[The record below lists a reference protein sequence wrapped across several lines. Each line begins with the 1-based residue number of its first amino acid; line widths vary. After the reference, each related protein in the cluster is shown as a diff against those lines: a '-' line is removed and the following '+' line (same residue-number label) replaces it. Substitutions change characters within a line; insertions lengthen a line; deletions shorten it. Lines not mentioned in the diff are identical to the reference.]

1 MFVNYRLPHNV
12 KLLPRS
18 RIDLMLFVK
27 KTRFWLFIA
36 LLALSPLSKFPYLP
50 TPNISFTSFR
60 FGFYQLLALTFVL
73 FCLPPLLAKLKS
85 LFWQNKIAFS
95 SALVILAI
103 LPINLLFD
111 VDIKRGALFSA
122 SIVMLIALAASGWWF
137 VSFGLPKKE
146 NHRIIRIILTAGIV
160 FGLLSL
166 LEFLLLTLT
175 DVKSSIICNGCYASI
190 FGFPRIN
197 LFAAEPQFL
206 ANAMLPFLFVSLGS
220 LLRHKTNLSTYC
232 LALSTLT
239 ISLTFSRGAYL
250 ALLVGLAAFFMYLIS
265 VKKLV
270 IKVFYTALFIIV
282 TAFLVGW
289 LMLVWS
295 AHYRHNLTP
304 NITYNTVDT
313 MLDHATL
320 GLIDLPAK
328 KLPETENVKDD
339 GFVPPGLISSS
350 NTDRTTAATLALNS
364 WNTNIKTILLGAGS
378 GNLGPFTVKH
388 VYTNAPYDLTVYI
401 YYILLLAEI
410 GLLGLAAFLLIYLS
424 ALQKLVKQKTT
435 SSSAVVFGSVFALTI
450 AFLIQYWF
458 FGTFI
463 NNVYIWLWLGVALG
477 LSAHFKTKKAI

>member
-1 MFVNYRLPHNV
+1 
-12 KLLPRS
+12 
-18 RIDLMLFVK
+18 
-27 KTRFWLFIA
+27 
-36 LLALSPLSKFPYLP
+36 
-50 TPNISFTSFR
+50 
-60 FGFYQLLALTFVL
+60 
-73 FCLPPLLAKLKS
+73 
-85 LFWQNKIAFS
+85 
-95 SALVILAI
+95 
-103 LPINLLFD
+103 
-111 VDIKRGALFSA
+111 
-122 SIVMLIALAASGWWF
+122 
-137 VSFGLPKKE
+137 
-146 NHRIIRIILTAGIV
+146 
-160 FGLLSL
+160 
-166 LEFLLLTLT
+166 
-175 DVKSSIICNGCYASI
+175 
-190 FGFPRIN
+190 
-197 LFAAEPQFL
+197 
-206 ANAMLPFLFVSLGS
+206 
-220 LLRHKTNLSTYC
+220 
-232 LALSTLT
+232 
-239 ISLTFSRGAYL
+239 
-250 ALLVGLAAFFMYLIS
+250 
-265 VKKLV
+265 
-270 IKVFYTALFIIV
+270 
-282 TAFLVGW
+282 
-289 LMLVWS
+289 
-295 AHYRHNLTP
+295 
-304 NITYNTVDT
+304 DT

-477 LSAHFKTKKAI
+477 LSAHFKAI